1 MELGITVANQVAIM
15 VIIIAVGF
23 TCYKLKI
30 LNDAGVKNISDIL
43 LFIVTPCML
52 VNAFQQEFK
61 EELVRN
67 FLIAAGMALLLHLVM
82 ILIVTLVFRRV
93 KSDETRKINT
103 FSAIY
108 SNCGFMGLP
117 LLSAALGKEGVFL
130 GSAYLAV
137 FCILYWTHG
146 VYVFTGD
153 KRSMFAKKAI
163 LNPGVIGVII
173 GLILFF
179 ARIQLPQILGTTVS
193 GIAALNTPLAM
204 LVIGAFLA
212 KTKIKSAIA
221 NINVWFVTA
230 LRLLILPVLALIIL
244 WVAKVESL
252 TAMAVLLQIA
262 CPCATVSSLFAVRYG
277 YDPTYAS
284 EIISIST
291 ILSLL
296 TIPLIAFFGAVL

>member
-23 TCYKLKI
+23 ACYKLKL

-117 LLSAALGKEGVFL
+117 L
-130 GSAYLAV
+130 
-137 FCILYWTHG
+137 
-146 VYVFTGD
+146 
-153 KRSMFAKKAI
+153 
-163 LNPGVIGVII
+163 
-173 GLILFF
+173 
-179 ARIQLPQILGTTVS
+179 
-193 GIAALNTPLAM
+193 
-204 LVIGAFLA
+204 
-212 KTKIKSAIA
+212 
-221 NINVWFVTA
+221 
-230 LRLLILPVLALIIL
+230 
-244 WVAKVESL
+244 
-252 TAMAVLLQIA
+252 
-262 CPCATVSSLFAVRYG
+262 
-277 YDPTYAS
+277 
-284 EIISIST
+284 
-291 ILSLL
+291 
-296 TIPLIAFFGAVL
+296 